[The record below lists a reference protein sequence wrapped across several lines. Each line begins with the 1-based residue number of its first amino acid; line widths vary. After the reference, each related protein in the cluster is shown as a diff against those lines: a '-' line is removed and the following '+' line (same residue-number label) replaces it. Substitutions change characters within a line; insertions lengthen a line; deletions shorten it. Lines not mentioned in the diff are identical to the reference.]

1 MKRIVPVALLLAG
14 CSGSGLTTSKGPNGE
29 TIVGNDIS
37 VQVTGAADSSTAF
50 KLAQR
55 YCRGNER
62 EARFVAQNGATAA
75 FDCVKGS

>member
-1 MKRIVPVALLLAG
+1 MKRTVLIALLLAG

-29 TIVGNDIS
+29 TIVGNDVS

-50 KLAQR
+50 TLAQR
-55 YCRGNER
+55 YCRGYER
-62 EARFVAQNGATAA
+62 QARFVSQNGNTAA